1 MCEHVNALWTCV
13 CSCLTCLRATQQV
26 LRNHHNDSGKGRHG
40 KSIRRSGWKEI
51 QLPYLAHATV
61 ESLGPD
67 VPRRTPIQSMPW
79 QRNALAPRWKLIY
92 SCTVFLT
99 EVAMSFQIA
108 ALYWIKAIKK
118 TTPRPP
124 QRNEH
129 TTAQNTSK
137 QLAHS
142 ESKQNVHSIPSYFMR
157 KNPWCFM
164 STKNCPQ
171 SNQQDTVDGPAK
183 SESPVDMVVNIP
195 LFIGFQPSFFLV
207 QDFAGPSI
215 LC

>member
-1 MCEHVNALWTCV
+1 MERVLGEAV
-13 CSCLTCLRATQQV
+13 EKKSSCRILHTQQW
-26 LRNHHNDSGKGRHG
+26 RAWAQMCHGGRQF
-40 KSIRRSGWKEI
+40 K
-51 QLPYLAHATV
+51 
-61 ESLGPD
+61 
-67 VPRRTPIQSMPW
+67 SMPW

-92 SCTVFLT
+92 SCTVFFT

-164 STKNCPQ
+164 STKNYPQ

-195 LFIGFQPSFFLV
+195 LFIGFQPSFSWCRISLAHPYYV
-207 QDFAGPSI
+207 KSLNI
-215 LC
+215 N